1 MKKHSNVYRIDIE
14 ATPAYPDRHPTHGWQ
29 VRIRRQGEQHTKF
42 FSDER
47 CGGREQALQKAIA
60 YRDELLA
67 ELPEPAD
74 SVLESAKA
82 RSKTGV
88 IGLNFC
94 NKDDGSGKRKPYIQL
109 SWLTPSGQRKSAS
122 YSVDKWGLR
131 RAVWNACV
139 RLQREKGDPSLDV
152 HKMFSRA
159 YHQIIQQEPH
169 LDEGEFKGG
178 RVKPPLEEKS
188 ARSEAA

>member
-94 NKDDGSGKRKPYIQL
+94 NKDDGSG
-109 SWLTPSGQRKSAS
+109 
-122 YSVDKWGLR
+122 
-131 RAVWNACV
+131 
-139 RLQREKGDPSLDV
+139 
-152 HKMFSRA
+152 
-159 YHQIIQQEPH
+159 
-169 LDEGEFKGG
+169 
-178 RVKPPLEEKS
+178 
-188 ARSEAA
+188 